1 VRSMSEDGE
10 RELSRLNIQ
19 DADVDDNGY
28 IEDFDGDTLFIY
40 LRQHTVYSW
49 SLINSRGDEKYDY
62 DVS

>member
-1 VRSMSEDGE
+1 MSEDGE

-49 SLINSRGDEKYDY
+49 SLINS
-62 DVS
+62 